1 MGKINN
7 IGLSRLLTSVYDFDG
22 FTEQEVWCRI
32 AQKINII
39 IEHFNYLD
47 KKIENEKENN
57 KTKFDYL
64 LGEGLSEQVAK
75 YLLEKIADGTIG
87 KLINETL
94 LKDINDKIDEN
105 IEQVN
110 EQLEYIENKLNSVF
124 VNVKYPPLGYEKVL
138 DGIKL
143 YKENNV
149 DLILAIG
156 GGSVIDCCKVIC
168 SGTEINED
176 IWEAQLEKGVI
187 PENMGNF
194 AVILTLSGAGAEMD
208 CLGAVTYE
216 KRHEKKTLTGPYAK
230 FVIEDPNYIMT
241 VPLKVFMPGVFDSLT
256 HCMETYF
263 GKTTNVSDLLNEGL
277 MKDIIYN
284 MRELIHGNDSLE
296 VRSNLM
302 WDSSLVQTFLFNV
315 GKPGDFQAH
324 KIENALGAY
333 SHGTHGQQLAVI
345 QPAYYRAVYK
355 GDISKFARFSR
366 VIMEIHDKDSEE
378 NIALKG
384 IEALEKLIKEAQL
397 STTFTELGYELTED
411 IARTVSQTCEI
422 SNTGPRELTREEI
435 YELLLRCK

>member
-1 MGKINN
+1 MSLIERKDIVKDFVYQMPVKVYFGENSVKRYLKDELKHYGKN
-7 IGLSRLLTSVYDFDG
+7 IMLAYGQESIKRNGIYD
-22 FTEQEVWCRI
+22 EVIEVLGECE
-32 AQKINII
+32 KNII
-39 IEHFNYLD
+39 DFPGISANP
-47 KKIENEKENN
+47 
-57 KTKFDYL
+57 T
-64 LGEGLSEQVAK
+64 
-75 YLLEKIADGTIG
+75 
-87 KLINETL
+87 
-94 LKDINDKIDEN
+94 
-105 IEQVN
+105 
-110 EQLEYIENKLNSVF
+110 
-124 VNVKYPPLGYEKVL
+124 YEKVL
-138 DGIKL
+138 DGIRL

-345 QPAYYRAVYK
+345 QPAYYRAVYN

-422 SNTGPRELTREEI
+422 SKTGPRELTREEI

>member
-1 MGKINN
+1 MFYIRDDMSLIERRDIVKDFVYQMPVKVYFGKNSVKRYLKDELKHYGKN
-7 IGLSRLLTSVYDFDG
+7 IMLAYGRESIKRNGIYD
-22 FTEQEVWCRI
+22 EVIEVLGECG
-32 AQKINII
+32 KNII
-39 IEHFNYLD
+39 DFPGISANP
-47 KKIENEKENN
+47 
-57 KTKFDYL
+57 T
-64 LGEGLSEQVAK
+64 
-75 YLLEKIADGTIG
+75 
-87 KLINETL
+87 
-94 LKDINDKIDEN
+94 
-105 IEQVN
+105 
-110 EQLEYIENKLNSVF
+110 
-124 VNVKYPPLGYEKVL
+124 YEKVL

-422 SNTGPRELTREEI
+422 SKTGPRELTREEI

>member
-1 MGKINN
+1 MSLIERRDIVKDFVYQMPVKVYFGKNSVKRYLKDELKHYGKN
-7 IGLSRLLTSVYDFDG
+7 IMLAYGQESIKRNGIYD
-22 FTEQEVWCRI
+22 EVIEVLGECG
-32 AQKINII
+32 KNII
-39 IEHFNYLD
+39 DFPGISANP
-47 KKIENEKENN
+47 
-57 KTKFDYL
+57 T
-64 LGEGLSEQVAK
+64 
-75 YLLEKIADGTIG
+75 
-87 KLINETL
+87 
-94 LKDINDKIDEN
+94 
-105 IEQVN
+105 
-110 EQLEYIENKLNSVF
+110 
-124 VNVKYPPLGYEKVL
+124 YEKVL
-138 DGIKL
+138 DGIRL

-176 IWEAQLEKGVI
+176 IWEVQLEKGLI

-422 SNTGPRELTREEI
+422 SKTGPRELTREEI

>member
-1 MGKINN
+1 MSLIERRDIVKDFVYQMPVKVYFGENSVKRYLKDELKHYGKN
-7 IGLSRLLTSVYDFDG
+7 IMLAYGQESIKRNGIYD
-22 FTEQEVWCRI
+22 EVIEVLRECE
-32 AQKINII
+32 KNII
-39 IEHFNYLD
+39 DFPGISANP
-47 KKIENEKENN
+47 
-57 KTKFDYL
+57 T
-64 LGEGLSEQVAK
+64 
-75 YLLEKIADGTIG
+75 
-87 KLINETL
+87 
-94 LKDINDKIDEN
+94 
-105 IEQVN
+105 
-110 EQLEYIENKLNSVF
+110 
-124 VNVKYPPLGYEKVL
+124 YEKVL
-138 DGIKL
+138 DGIRL

-176 IWEAQLEKGVI
+176 IWEVQLEKGLI

-345 QPAYYRAVYK
+345 QPAYYRAVYN

-397 STTFTELGYELTED
+397 STTFAELGYELTED

-422 SNTGPRELTREEI
+422 SKTGPRELTREEI

>member
-1 MGKINN
+1 MFYIRDDMSLIERRDIVKDFVYQMPVKVYFGENSVKRYLKDELKHYGKN
-7 IGLSRLLTSVYDFDG
+7 IMLAYGQESIKRNGIYD
-22 FTEQEVWCRI
+22 EVIEVLGECG
-32 AQKINII
+32 KNII
-39 IEHFNYLD
+39 DFPGISANP
-47 KKIENEKENN
+47 
-57 KTKFDYL
+57 T
-64 LGEGLSEQVAK
+64 
-75 YLLEKIADGTIG
+75 
-87 KLINETL
+87 
-94 LKDINDKIDEN
+94 
-105 IEQVN
+105 
-110 EQLEYIENKLNSVF
+110 
-124 VNVKYPPLGYEKVL
+124 YEKVL

-176 IWEAQLEKGVI
+176 IWEVQLEKGLI

>member
-1 MGKINN
+1 VKDFVYQMPVKVYFGENSVKRYLKDELKHYGKN
-7 IGLSRLLTSVYDFDG
+7 IMLAYGQESIKRNGIYD
-22 FTEQEVWCRI
+22 EVIEVLGECE
-32 AQKINII
+32 KNII
-39 IEHFNYLD
+39 DFPGISANP
-47 KKIENEKENN
+47 
-57 KTKFDYL
+57 T
-64 LGEGLSEQVAK
+64 
-75 YLLEKIADGTIG
+75 
-87 KLINETL
+87 
-94 LKDINDKIDEN
+94 
-105 IEQVN
+105 
-110 EQLEYIENKLNSVF
+110 
-124 VNVKYPPLGYEKVL
+124 YEKVL
-138 DGIKL
+138 DGIRL

-156 GGSVIDCCKVIC
+156 GGSVIDCCKAIC

-176 IWEAQLEKGVI
+176 IWEVQLEKGLI

-345 QPAYYRAVYK
+345 QPAYYRAVYN

-422 SNTGPRELTREEI
+422 SKTGPRELTREEI

>member
-1 MGKINN
+1 MKDFVYQMPVKVYFGENSVKRYLKDELKHYGKN
-7 IGLSRLLTSVYDFDG
+7 IMLAYGQESIKRNGIYD
-22 FTEQEVWCRI
+22 EVIEVLGECG
-32 AQKINII
+32 KNII
-39 IEHFNYLD
+39 DFPGISANP
-47 KKIENEKENN
+47 
-57 KTKFDYL
+57 T
-64 LGEGLSEQVAK
+64 
-75 YLLEKIADGTIG
+75 
-87 KLINETL
+87 
-94 LKDINDKIDEN
+94 
-105 IEQVN
+105 
-110 EQLEYIENKLNSVF
+110 
-124 VNVKYPPLGYEKVL
+124 YEKVL

-176 IWEAQLEKGVI
+176 IWEVQLEKGLI

-345 QPAYYRAVYK
+345 QPAYYRAVYN
-355 GDISKFARFSR
+355 GDISKFTRFSR

>member
-1 MGKINN
+1 MSLIISYIRDDMSLIERRDIVKDFVYQMPVKVYFGENSVKRYLKDELKHYGKN
-7 IGLSRLLTSVYDFDG
+7 IMLAYGQESIKRNGIYD
-22 FTEQEVWCRI
+22 EVIEVLGECE
-32 AQKINII
+32 KNII
-39 IEHFNYLD
+39 DFPGISANP
-47 KKIENEKENN
+47 
-57 KTKFDYL
+57 T
-64 LGEGLSEQVAK
+64 
-75 YLLEKIADGTIG
+75 
-87 KLINETL
+87 
-94 LKDINDKIDEN
+94 
-105 IEQVN
+105 
-110 EQLEYIENKLNSVF
+110 
-124 VNVKYPPLGYEKVL
+124 YEKVL
-138 DGIKL
+138 DGIRL

-176 IWEAQLEKGVI
+176 IWEVQLEKGLI

-277 MKDIIYN
+277 MKNIIYN

-345 QPAYYRAVYK
+345 QPAYYRAVYN

-422 SNTGPRELTREEI
+422 SKTGPRELTREEI

>member
-1 MGKINN
+1 MSLIISYIRDDMSLIERRDIVKDFVYQMPVKVYFGENSVKRYLKDELKHYGKN
-7 IGLSRLLTSVYDFDG
+7 IMLAYGQESIKRNGIYD
-22 FTEQEVWCRI
+22 EVIEVLGECE
-32 AQKINII
+32 KNII
-39 IEHFNYLD
+39 DFPGISANP
-47 KKIENEKENN
+47 
-57 KTKFDYL
+57 T
-64 LGEGLSEQVAK
+64 
-75 YLLEKIADGTIG
+75 
-87 KLINETL
+87 
-94 LKDINDKIDEN
+94 
-105 IEQVN
+105 
-110 EQLEYIENKLNSVF
+110 
-124 VNVKYPPLGYEKVL
+124 YEKVL

-241 VPLKVFMPGVFDSLT
+241 VPLKVFMLGVFDSLT

-345 QPAYYRAVYK
+345 QPAYYRAVYN

-422 SNTGPRELTREEI
+422 SKTGPRELTREEI

>member
-1 MGKINN
+1 MFCIRDDMSLIQRRDIVKDFVYQMPVKVYFGKNSVKRYLKDELKHYGKN
-7 IGLSRLLTSVYDFDG
+7 IMLAYGQESIKRNGIYD
-22 FTEQEVWCRI
+22 EVIEVLGECG
-32 AQKINII
+32 KNII
-39 IEHFNYLD
+39 DFPGISANP
-47 KKIENEKENN
+47 
-57 KTKFDYL
+57 T
-64 LGEGLSEQVAK
+64 
-75 YLLEKIADGTIG
+75 
-87 KLINETL
+87 
-94 LKDINDKIDEN
+94 
-105 IEQVN
+105 
-110 EQLEYIENKLNSVF
+110 
-124 VNVKYPPLGYEKVL
+124 YEKVL

-302 WDSSLVQTFLFNV
+302 WDSSLVQTFLFNI

>member
-1 MGKINN
+1 MSLIEGRDIVKDFVYQMPVKVYFGENSVKRYLKDELKHYGKN
-7 IGLSRLLTSVYDFDG
+7 IMLAYGQESIKRNGIYD
-22 FTEQEVWCRI
+22 EVIEVLGECE
-32 AQKINII
+32 KNII
-39 IEHFNYLD
+39 DFPGISANP
-47 KKIENEKENN
+47 
-57 KTKFDYL
+57 T
-64 LGEGLSEQVAK
+64 
-75 YLLEKIADGTIG
+75 
-87 KLINETL
+87 
-94 LKDINDKIDEN
+94 
-105 IEQVN
+105 
-110 EQLEYIENKLNSVF
+110 
-124 VNVKYPPLGYEKVL
+124 YEKVL
-138 DGIKL
+138 DGIRL

-176 IWEAQLEKGVI
+176 IWEVQLEKGLI

-345 QPAYYRAVYK
+345 QPAYYRAVYN
-355 GDISKFARFSR
+355 GDISKFTRFSR

-384 IEALEKLIKEAQL
+384 IEALVELIKEAQL

-422 SNTGPRELTREEI
+422 SKTGPRELTREEI

>member
-1 MGKINN
+1 MKDFVYQMPVKVYFGENSVKRYLKDELKHYGKN
-7 IGLSRLLTSVYDFDG
+7 IMLAYGQESIKRNGIYD
-22 FTEQEVWCRI
+22 EVIEVLGECE
-32 AQKINII
+32 KNII
-39 IEHFNYLD
+39 DFPGISANP
-47 KKIENEKENN
+47 
-57 KTKFDYL
+57 T
-64 LGEGLSEQVAK
+64 
-75 YLLEKIADGTIG
+75 
-87 KLINETL
+87 
-94 LKDINDKIDEN
+94 
-105 IEQVN
+105 
-110 EQLEYIENKLNSVF
+110 
-124 VNVKYPPLGYEKVL
+124 YEKVL
-138 DGIKL
+138 DGIRL

-156 GGSVIDCCKVIC
+156 GGSVIDCCKAIC

-176 IWEAQLEKGVI
+176 IWEVQLEKGLI

-345 QPAYYRAVYK
+345 QPAYYRAVYN

-422 SNTGPRELTREEI
+422 SKTGPRELTREEI

>member
-1 MGKINN
+1 MSLIERRDIVKDFVYQMPVKVYFGKNSVKRYLKDELKHYGKN
-7 IGLSRLLTSVYDFDG
+7 IMLAYGQESIKRNGIYD
-22 FTEQEVWCRI
+22 EVIEVLGECG
-32 AQKINII
+32 KNII
-39 IEHFNYLD
+39 DFPGISANP
-47 KKIENEKENN
+47 
-57 KTKFDYL
+57 T
-64 LGEGLSEQVAK
+64 
-75 YLLEKIADGTIG
+75 
-87 KLINETL
+87 
-94 LKDINDKIDEN
+94 
-105 IEQVN
+105 
-110 EQLEYIENKLNSVF
+110 
-124 VNVKYPPLGYEKVL
+124 YEKVL
-138 DGIKL
+138 DGIRL

-241 VPLKVFMPGVFDSLT
+241 VPLKTFMPGVFDSLT

>member
-1 MGKINN
+1 MFYIRDDMSLIERRDIVKDFVYQMPVKVYFGKNSVKRYLKDELKHYGKN
-7 IGLSRLLTSVYDFDG
+7 IMLAYGQESIKRNGIYD
-22 FTEQEVWCRI
+22 EVIEVLGECG
-32 AQKINII
+32 KNII
-39 IEHFNYLD
+39 DFPGISANP
-47 KKIENEKENN
+47 
-57 KTKFDYL
+57 T
-64 LGEGLSEQVAK
+64 
-75 YLLEKIADGTIG
+75 
-87 KLINETL
+87 
-94 LKDINDKIDEN
+94 
-105 IEQVN
+105 
-110 EQLEYIENKLNSVF
+110 
-124 VNVKYPPLGYEKVL
+124 YEKVL

-176 IWEAQLEKGVI
+176 IWEVQLEKGLI

>member
-1 MGKINN
+1 MFSIRDDMSLIERRDIVKDFVYQMPVKVYFGKNSVKRYLKDELKHYGKN
-7 IGLSRLLTSVYDFDG
+7 IMLAYGQESIKRNGIYD
-22 FTEQEVWCRI
+22 EVIEVLGECG
-32 AQKINII
+32 KNII
-39 IEHFNYLD
+39 DFPGISANP
-47 KKIENEKENN
+47 
-57 KTKFDYL
+57 T
-64 LGEGLSEQVAK
+64 
-75 YLLEKIADGTIG
+75 
-87 KLINETL
+87 
-94 LKDINDKIDEN
+94 
-105 IEQVN
+105 
-110 EQLEYIENKLNSVF
+110 
-124 VNVKYPPLGYEKVL
+124 YEKVL

-241 VPLKVFMPGVFDSLT
+241 VPLKAFMPGVFDSLT

-397 STTFTELGYELTED
+397 STTFTELGYELTKD

>member
-1 MGKINN
+1 MFYIRDDMSLIERRDIVKDFVYQMPVKVYFGENSVKRYLKDELKHYGKN
-7 IGLSRLLTSVYDFDG
+7 IMLAYGQESIKRNGIYD
-22 FTEQEVWCRI
+22 EVIEVLGECG
-32 AQKINII
+32 KNII
-39 IEHFNYLD
+39 DFPGISANP
-47 KKIENEKENN
+47 
-57 KTKFDYL
+57 T
-64 LGEGLSEQVAK
+64 
-75 YLLEKIADGTIG
+75 
-87 KLINETL
+87 
-94 LKDINDKIDEN
+94 
-105 IEQVN
+105 
-110 EQLEYIENKLNSVF
+110 
-124 VNVKYPPLGYEKVL
+124 YEKVL

>member
-1 MGKINN
+1 MFYIRDDMSLIERRDIVKDFVYQMPVKVYFGKNSVKRYLKDELKHYGKN
-7 IGLSRLLTSVYDFDG
+7 IMLAYGQESIKRNGIYD
-22 FTEQEVWCRI
+22 EVIEVLGECE
-32 AQKINII
+32 KNII
-39 IEHFNYLD
+39 DFPGISANP
-47 KKIENEKENN
+47 
-57 KTKFDYL
+57 T
-64 LGEGLSEQVAK
+64 
-75 YLLEKIADGTIG
+75 
-87 KLINETL
+87 
-94 LKDINDKIDEN
+94 
-105 IEQVN
+105 
-110 EQLEYIENKLNSVF
+110 
-124 VNVKYPPLGYEKVL
+124 YEKVL
-138 DGIKL
+138 DGIRL

-176 IWEAQLEKGVI
+176 IWEVQLEKGLI

-345 QPAYYRAVYK
+345 QPAYYRAVYN

-422 SNTGPRELTREEI
+422 SKTGPRELTREEI

>member
-1 MGKINN
+1 MFYIRDDMSLIERRDIVKDFVYQMPVKVYFGKNSVKRYLKDELKHYGKN
-7 IGLSRLLTSVYDFDG
+7 IMLAYGQESIKRNGIYD
-22 FTEQEVWCRI
+22 EVIEVLEECG
-32 AQKINII
+32 KNII
-39 IEHFNYLD
+39 DFPGISANP
-47 KKIENEKENN
+47 
-57 KTKFDYL
+57 T
-64 LGEGLSEQVAK
+64 
-75 YLLEKIADGTIG
+75 
-87 KLINETL
+87 
-94 LKDINDKIDEN
+94 
-105 IEQVN
+105 
-110 EQLEYIENKLNSVF
+110 
-124 VNVKYPPLGYEKVL
+124 YEKVL

-176 IWEAQLEKGVI
+176 IWEVQLEKGLI

-241 VPLKVFMPGVFDSLT
+241 VPLKAFMPGVFDSLT

>member
-1 MGKINN
+1 MKDFVYQMPVKVYFGKNSVKRYLKDELKHYGKN
-7 IGLSRLLTSVYDFDG
+7 IMLAYGQESIKRNGIYD
-22 FTEQEVWCRI
+22 EVIEVLGECG
-32 AQKINII
+32 KNII
-39 IEHFNYLD
+39 DFPGISANP
-47 KKIENEKENN
+47 
-57 KTKFDYL
+57 T
-64 LGEGLSEQVAK
+64 
-75 YLLEKIADGTIG
+75 
-87 KLINETL
+87 
-94 LKDINDKIDEN
+94 
-105 IEQVN
+105 
-110 EQLEYIENKLNSVF
+110 
-124 VNVKYPPLGYEKVL
+124 YEKVL

-176 IWEAQLEKGVI
+176 IWEVQLEKGLI

-241 VPLKVFMPGVFDSLT
+241 VPLKVFMSGVFDSLT

-345 QPAYYRAVYK
+345 QPAYYRAVYN
-355 GDISKFARFSR
+355 GDISKFTRFSR

-422 SNTGPRELTREEI
+422 SKTGPRELTREEI

>member
-1 MGKINN
+1 MKDFVYQMPVKVYFGENSVKRYLKDELKHYGKN
-7 IGLSRLLTSVYDFDG
+7 IMLAYD
-22 FTEQEVWCRI
+22 QESIKRNGIYDEVIEVLGECE
-32 AQKINII
+32 KNII
-39 IEHFNYLD
+39 DFPGISANP
-47 KKIENEKENN
+47 
-57 KTKFDYL
+57 T
-64 LGEGLSEQVAK
+64 
-75 YLLEKIADGTIG
+75 
-87 KLINETL
+87 
-94 LKDINDKIDEN
+94 
-105 IEQVN
+105 
-110 EQLEYIENKLNSVF
+110 
-124 VNVKYPPLGYEKVL
+124 YEKVL
-138 DGIKL
+138 DGIRL

-176 IWEAQLEKGVI
+176 IWEVQLEKGLI

-345 QPAYYRAVYK
+345 QPAYYRAVYN

-422 SNTGPRELTREEI
+422 SKTGPRELTREEI

>member
-1 MGKINN
+1 MFYIRDDMSLIERRDIVKDFVYQMPVKVYFGKNSVKRYLKDELKHYGKN
-7 IGLSRLLTSVYDFDG
+7 IMLAYGQESIKRNGIYD
-22 FTEQEVWCRI
+22 EVIEVLGECG
-32 AQKINII
+32 KNII
-39 IEHFNYLD
+39 DFPGISANP
-47 KKIENEKENN
+47 
-57 KTKFDYL
+57 T
-64 LGEGLSEQVAK
+64 
-75 YLLEKIADGTIG
+75 
-87 KLINETL
+87 
-94 LKDINDKIDEN
+94 
-105 IEQVN
+105 
-110 EQLEYIENKLNSVF
+110 
-124 VNVKYPPLGYEKVL
+124 YEKVL

-241 VPLKVFMPGVFDSLT
+241 VPLKTFMPGVFDSLT

-384 IEALEKLIKEAQL
+384 IEALVELIKEAQL

>member
-1 MGKINN
+1 MFYIRDDMSLIERRDIVKDFVYQMPVKVYFGKNSVKRYLKDELKHYGKN
-7 IGLSRLLTSVYDFDG
+7 IMLAYGQESIKRNGIYD
-22 FTEQEVWCRI
+22 EVIEVLGECG
-32 AQKINII
+32 KNII
-39 IEHFNYLD
+39 DFPGISANP
-47 KKIENEKENN
+47 
-57 KTKFDYL
+57 T
-64 LGEGLSEQVAK
+64 
-75 YLLEKIADGTIG
+75 
-87 KLINETL
+87 
-94 LKDINDKIDEN
+94 
-105 IEQVN
+105 
-110 EQLEYIENKLNSVF
+110 
-124 VNVKYPPLGYEKVL
+124 YEKVL

-345 QPAYYRAVYK
+345 QPAYYRAVYN

-422 SNTGPRELTREEI
+422 SKTGPRELTREEI

>member
-1 MGKINN
+1 MSLIERRDIVKDFVYQMPVKVYFGKNSVKRYLKDELKHYGKN
-7 IGLSRLLTSVYDFDG
+7 IMLAYGQESIKRNGIYD
-22 FTEQEVWCRI
+22 EVIEVLGECG
-32 AQKINII
+32 KNII
-39 IEHFNYLD
+39 DFPGISANP
-47 KKIENEKENN
+47 
-57 KTKFDYL
+57 T
-64 LGEGLSEQVAK
+64 
-75 YLLEKIADGTIG
+75 
-87 KLINETL
+87 
-94 LKDINDKIDEN
+94 
-105 IEQVN
+105 
-110 EQLEYIENKLNSVF
+110 
-124 VNVKYPPLGYEKVL
+124 YEKVL

>member
-1 MGKINN
+1 MFYIRDDMSLIEGRDIVKDFVYQMPVKVYFGKNSVKRYLKDELKHYGKN
-7 IGLSRLLTSVYDFDG
+7 IMLAYGQESIKRNGIYD
-22 FTEQEVWCRI
+22 EVIEVLGECG
-32 AQKINII
+32 KNII
-39 IEHFNYLD
+39 DFPGISANP
-47 KKIENEKENN
+47 
-57 KTKFDYL
+57 T
-64 LGEGLSEQVAK
+64 
-75 YLLEKIADGTIG
+75 
-87 KLINETL
+87 
-94 LKDINDKIDEN
+94 
-105 IEQVN
+105 
-110 EQLEYIENKLNSVF
+110 
-124 VNVKYPPLGYEKVL
+124 YEKVL

-208 CLGAVTYE
+208 CLGAITYE

>member
-1 MGKINN
+1 MFYIRDDMSLIERRDIVKDFVYQMPVKVYFGKNSVKRYLKDELKHYGKN
-7 IGLSRLLTSVYDFDG
+7 IMLAYGQESIKRNGIYD
-22 FTEQEVWCRI
+22 EVIEVLGECG
-32 AQKINII
+32 KNII
-39 IEHFNYLD
+39 DFPGISANP
-47 KKIENEKENN
+47 
-57 KTKFDYL
+57 T
-64 LGEGLSEQVAK
+64 
-75 YLLEKIADGTIG
+75 
-87 KLINETL
+87 
-94 LKDINDKIDEN
+94 
-105 IEQVN
+105 
-110 EQLEYIENKLNSVF
+110 
-124 VNVKYPPLGYEKVL
+124 YEKVL

-208 CLGAVTYE
+208 CLGAKKKK

>member
-1 MGKINN
+1 MFYIRDDMSLIERRDIVKDFVYQMPVKVYFGKNSVKRYLKDELKHYGKN
-7 IGLSRLLTSVYDFDG
+7 IMLAYGQESIKRNGIYD
-22 FTEQEVWCRI
+22 EVIEVLGECG
-32 AQKINII
+32 KNII
-39 IEHFNYLD
+39 DFPGISANP
-47 KKIENEKENN
+47 
-57 KTKFDYL
+57 T
-64 LGEGLSEQVAK
+64 
-75 YLLEKIADGTIG
+75 
-87 KLINETL
+87 
-94 LKDINDKIDEN
+94 
-105 IEQVN
+105 
-110 EQLEYIENKLNSVF
+110 
-124 VNVKYPPLGYEKVL
+124 YEKVL

-176 IWEAQLEKGVI
+176 IWEVQLEKGLI

-345 QPAYYRAVYK
+345 QPAYYRAVYN
-355 GDISKFARFSR
+355 GDISKFTRFSR

>member
-1 MGKINN
+1 MKDFVYQMPVKVYFGENSVKRYLKDELKHYGKN
-7 IGLSRLLTSVYDFDG
+7 IMLAYGQESIKRNGIYD
-22 FTEQEVWCRI
+22 EVIEVLGECG
-32 AQKINII
+32 KNII
-39 IEHFNYLD
+39 DFPGISANP
-47 KKIENEKENN
+47 
-57 KTKFDYL
+57 T
-64 LGEGLSEQVAK
+64 
-75 YLLEKIADGTIG
+75 
-87 KLINETL
+87 
-94 LKDINDKIDEN
+94 
-105 IEQVN
+105 
-110 EQLEYIENKLNSVF
+110 
-124 VNVKYPPLGYEKVL
+124 YEKVL
-138 DGIKL
+138 DGIRL

-284 MRELIHGNDSLE
+284 MRELIHGNDNLE

>member
-1 MGKINN
+1 MFSIRDDMSLIERRDIVKDFVYQMPVKVYFGKNSVKRYLKDELKHYGKN
-7 IGLSRLLTSVYDFDG
+7 IMLAYGQESIKRNGIYD
-22 FTEQEVWCRI
+22 EVIEVLGECG
-32 AQKINII
+32 KNII
-39 IEHFNYLD
+39 DFPGISANP
-47 KKIENEKENN
+47 
-57 KTKFDYL
+57 T
-64 LGEGLSEQVAK
+64 
-75 YLLEKIADGTIG
+75 
-87 KLINETL
+87 
-94 LKDINDKIDEN
+94 
-105 IEQVN
+105 
-110 EQLEYIENKLNSVF
+110 
-124 VNVKYPPLGYEKVL
+124 YEKVL
-138 DGIKL
+138 DGIRL

-230 FVIEDPNYIMT
+230 FVIEDPNYVMT

-345 QPAYYRAVYK
+345 QPAYYRAVYN
-355 GDISKFARFSR
+355 GDISKFTRFSR

>member
-1 MGKINN
+1 MSLIERRDIVKDFVYQMPVKVYFGENSVKRYLKDELKHYGKN
-7 IGLSRLLTSVYDFDG
+7 IMLAYGQESIKRNGIYD
-22 FTEQEVWCRI
+22 EVIEVLGECE
-32 AQKINII
+32 KNII
-39 IEHFNYLD
+39 DFPGISANP
-47 KKIENEKENN
+47 
-57 KTKFDYL
+57 T
-64 LGEGLSEQVAK
+64 
-75 YLLEKIADGTIG
+75 
-87 KLINETL
+87 
-94 LKDINDKIDEN
+94 
-105 IEQVN
+105 
-110 EQLEYIENKLNSVF
+110 
-124 VNVKYPPLGYEKVL
+124 YEKVL
-138 DGIKL
+138 DGIRL

-156 GGSVIDCCKVIC
+156 GGSVIDCCKAIC

-176 IWEAQLEKGVI
+176 IWEVQLEKGLI

>member
-1 MGKINN
+1 MSLIISYIRDDMSLIERRDIVKDFVYQMPVKVYFGENSVKRYLKDELKHYGKN
-7 IGLSRLLTSVYDFDG
+7 IMLAYGQESIKRNGIYD
-22 FTEQEVWCRI
+22 EVIEVLGECE
-32 AQKINII
+32 KNII
-39 IEHFNYLD
+39 DFPGISANP
-47 KKIENEKENN
+47 
-57 KTKFDYL
+57 T
-64 LGEGLSEQVAK
+64 
-75 YLLEKIADGTIG
+75 
-87 KLINETL
+87 
-94 LKDINDKIDEN
+94 
-105 IEQVN
+105 
-110 EQLEYIENKLNSVF
+110 
-124 VNVKYPPLGYEKVL
+124 YEKVL
-138 DGIKL
+138 DGIRL

-176 IWEAQLEKGVI
+176 IWEVQLEKGLI

-345 QPAYYRAVYK
+345 QPAYYRAVYN

-422 SNTGPRELTREEI
+422 SKTGPRELTREEI

>member
-1 MGKINN
+1 MFYIRDDMSLIEGRDIVKDFVYQMPVKVYFGKNSVKRYLKDELKHYGKN
-7 IGLSRLLTSVYDFDG
+7 IMLAYGQESIKRNGIYD
-22 FTEQEVWCRI
+22 EVIEVLGECG
-32 AQKINII
+32 KNII
-39 IEHFNYLD
+39 DFPGISANP
-47 KKIENEKENN
+47 
-57 KTKFDYL
+57 T
-64 LGEGLSEQVAK
+64 
-75 YLLEKIADGTIG
+75 
-87 KLINETL
+87 
-94 LKDINDKIDEN
+94 
-105 IEQVN
+105 
-110 EQLEYIENKLNSVF
+110 
-124 VNVKYPPLGYEKVL
+124 YEKVL

-302 WDSSLVQTFLFNV
+302 WDSSLVQTFLFNI

-384 IEALEKLIKEAQL
+384 IEALVELIKEAQL

>member
-1 MGKINN
+1 MSLIERRDIVKDFVYQMPVKVYFGENSVKRYLKDELKHYGKN
-7 IGLSRLLTSVYDFDG
+7 IMLAYGQESIKRNGIYD
-22 FTEQEVWCRI
+22 EVIEVLGECE
-32 AQKINII
+32 KNII
-39 IEHFNYLD
+39 DFPGISANP
-47 KKIENEKENN
+47 
-57 KTKFDYL
+57 T
-64 LGEGLSEQVAK
+64 
-75 YLLEKIADGTIG
+75 
-87 KLINETL
+87 
-94 LKDINDKIDEN
+94 
-105 IEQVN
+105 
-110 EQLEYIENKLNSVF
+110 
-124 VNVKYPPLGYEKVL
+124 YEKVL
-138 DGIKL
+138 DGIRL

-176 IWEAQLEKGVI
+176 IWEVQLEKGLI
-187 PENMGNF
+187 TENMGNF

-263 GKTTNVSDLLNEGL
+263 GKTTNVSDLLNECL

-345 QPAYYRAVYK
+345 QPAYYRAVYN

-422 SNTGPRELTREEI
+422 SKTGPRELTREEI

>member
-1 MGKINN
+1 MFYIRDDMSLIERRDIVKDFVYQMPVKVYFGKNSVKRYLKDELKHYGKN
-7 IGLSRLLTSVYDFDG
+7 IMLAYGQESIKRNGIYD
-22 FTEQEVWCRI
+22 EVIEVLGECG
-32 AQKINII
+32 KNII
-39 IEHFNYLD
+39 DFPGISANP
-47 KKIENEKENN
+47 
-57 KTKFDYL
+57 T
-64 LGEGLSEQVAK
+64 
-75 YLLEKIADGTIG
+75 
-87 KLINETL
+87 
-94 LKDINDKIDEN
+94 
-105 IEQVN
+105 
-110 EQLEYIENKLNSVF
+110 
-124 VNVKYPPLGYEKVL
+124 YEKVL